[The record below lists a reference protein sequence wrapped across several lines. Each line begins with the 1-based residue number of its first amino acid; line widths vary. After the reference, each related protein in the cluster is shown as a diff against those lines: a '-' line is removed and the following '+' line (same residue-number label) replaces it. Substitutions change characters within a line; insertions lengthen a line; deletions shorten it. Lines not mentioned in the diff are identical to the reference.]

1 MTYLDE
7 LLDMRRAAVERA
19 KGIRS
24 STELRAAARDVGPRR
39 DFARAIVARP
49 RPSIIAEF
57 KRASPSAGSIAA
69 GADARDIAMAYE
81 RGGASALSVLTEPER
96 FRGSFED
103 LKAARKATSLPVLCK
118 DFVVDDYQIWE
129 AAANGA
135 DAILLIAAAM
145 PASELRAR
153 IPLVVEAGMTP
164 LVEVHDDRELETAIG
179 AGARVIGVN
188 NRDLRTFVVDTS
200 TALRLRAAMPVGIV
214 SVAESGYRR
223 AEDLAACG
231 AAGYDALLIGEAL
244 MRDSDPAGALASLR
258 GVAR

>member
-7 LLDMRRAAVERA
+7 LLDLRRIAVERA
-19 KGIRS
+19 KAVRS
-24 STELRAAARDVGPRR
+24 SAELRAAAREAGPRR
-39 DFARAIVARP
+39 DFARALVTRP

-57 KRASPSAGSIAA
+57 KRASPSAGPIS
-69 GADARDIAMAYE
+69 ADADPRDIAMAYE

-103 LKAARKATSLPVLCK
+103 LRAARQATCLPVLCK

-129 AAANGA
+129 AACSGA

-145 PASELRAR
+145 PPGELRAR
-153 IPLVVEAGMTP
+153 VALVVEAGMAP
-164 LVEVHDDRELETAIG
+164 LVEVHDERELETAIG

-188 NRDLRTFVVDTS
+188 NRDLRTFAVDPS
-200 TALRLRAAMPVGIV
+200 TALRLRAAVPTGIV
-214 SVAESGYRR
+214 TVAESGYRS

-231 AAGYDALLIGEAL
+231 AAGYDAVLIGEAL
-244 MRDSDPAGALASLR
+244 MREADPAGALSNLR